1 MLSNRSDVNLMPRSY
16 SGEVALPGLCLHRK
30 GLHFA
35 MTLMQAGSQG
45 GGGLKG
51 GPGRVII

>member
-1 MLSNRSDVNLMPRSY
+1 MLNNGSDVSLMPRSY

-35 MTLMQAGSQG
+35 MTLMHAGSQG
-45 GGGLKG
+45 GRGLKG
-51 GPGRVII
+51 GSGRVII